1 MSGNTNTG
9 NYTHSFQIPAS
20 KDWVFRGRT
29 SQGELKDNHPDVTRI
44 HVADRS
50 TATPT
55 TAGFDVVK
63 LTIRGKDKQTVM
75 DCYQEGRTKILAS
88 LAYDAEKADKKKADK
103 ARRAHKRHNQKA
115 RELEAKHAPQDTQD
129 VELGGSVLLQKAM
142 AAIKAHEVK
151 DERGEH
157 DRELEALAGARNGFA
172 GLDIEEVQSEEAKA
186 QAAANLRK
194 QRRMMPAPVVPA
206 ASKPPA
212 LSGWAKM
219 ASKAPVVEKETFSSP
234 VKVIHAPK
242 PKKKN
247 VKSTM
252 DWTPLPE
259 GTVSGWDADW

>member
-1 MSGNTNTG
+1 MAGNTNT
-9 NYTHSFQIPAS
+9 NTDYTHSFQIPAS
-20 KDWVFRGRT
+20 KDWVFRGRK

-88 LAYDAEKADKKKADK
+88 LAYDAEKADKKKVDK
-103 ARRAHKRHNQKA
+103 ARRADRRHHQKA
-115 RELEAKHAPQDTQD
+115 RELEAKHAPKDQQD
-129 VELGGSVLLQKAM
+129 VGGGSVLLQKAM

-151 DERGEH
+151 DERGEQE
-157 DRELEALAGARNGFA
+157 RELEALAGARNGFA
-172 GLDIEEVQSEEAKA
+172 GLDIEEVQTEEAKA

-194 QRRMMPAPVVPA
+194 QRRMMPAPVVVA

-219 ASKAPVVEKETFSSP
+219 ASKAPVEVVAKKPAS
-234 VKVIHAPK
+234 VVGVMA
-242 PKKKN
+242 PKKKVAKVVSN
-247 VKSTM
+247 
-252 DWTPLPE
+252 WTPLPE
-259 GTVSGWDADW
+259 DAVGGWDANW

>member
-1 MSGNTNTG
+1 MAGNTNTD
-9 NYTHSFQIPAS
+9 YTHSFQIPAS
-20 KDWVFRGRT
+20 KDWVFRGRK
-29 SQGELKDNHPDVTRI
+29 SQGELKENHPDVTRI

-55 TAGFDVVK
+55 TAGYDVVK
-63 LTIRGKDKQTVM
+63 LTIRGKDRQTVM
-75 DCYQEGRTKILAS
+75 DCYEEGRQKILDS
-88 LAYDAEKADKKKADK
+88 MAYDAEKAEKKKMAKAKRADN
-103 ARRAHKRHNQKA
+103 RHFKKA
-115 RELEAKHAPQDTQD
+115 RELEQKHAPREDEDAD
-129 VELGGSVLLQKAM
+129 VHGGSVLLQKAM

-157 DRELEALAGARNGFA
+157 ERELEELAGARNGFA